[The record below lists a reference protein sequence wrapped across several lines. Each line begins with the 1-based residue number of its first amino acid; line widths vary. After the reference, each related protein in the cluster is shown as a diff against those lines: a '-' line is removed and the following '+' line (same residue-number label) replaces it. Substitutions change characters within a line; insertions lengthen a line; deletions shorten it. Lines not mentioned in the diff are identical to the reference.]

1 MSLIGIEKNL
11 NKIKK
16 LGEEYNKL
24 LDEKKE
30 LEKKIE
36 GLKVKYEEGR
46 YGRDVF
52 SEHNKRLKM
61 INQNLIKIREKVGI
75 FSGNISKE
83 VDEDIKNVK

>member
-16 LGEEYNKL
+16 LGEEYDNL
-24 LDEKKE
+24 LKERKE
-30 LEKKIE
+30 LETKIE
-36 GLKVKYEEGR
+36 GLKAKYEEGR

-52 SEHNKRLKM
+52 SEHNKKLSK
-61 INQNLIKIREKVGI
+61 INENIIKIREKVRI

-83 VDEDIKNVK
+83 VDEEIKNVK